1 MLILP
6 CNICAC
12 CFRSANTEFTWI
24 THTRGVTLFG
34 SVGNICLPQ
43 SCPSPVLQQ
52 SYSNLPILNIQFI
65 ALSGNFI
72 VFLKCFYF
80 DCMRRFLWIMLFPGL
95 HWKRDWMSI
104 VWHDHQRS
112 CWHDKQGGIWQ
123 SKTKH
128 DPVRLKWPDLQDGQ
142 DYHRAGFRD
151 TEVNFFKTNITFAC
165 LPVFLTHHGVQI
177 IKIIP
182 LLCFA
187 GECWI

>member
-1 MLILP
+1 M
-6 CNICAC
+6 
-12 CFRSANTEFTWI
+12 
-24 THTRGVTLFG
+24 V
-34 SVGNICLPQ
+34 
-43 SCPSPVLQQ
+43 
-52 SYSNLPILNIQFI
+52 
-65 ALSGNFI
+65 ALRWRRYYF
-72 VFLKCFYF
+72 KCFYF

-123 SKTKH
+123 SKTKP

-182 LLCFA
+182 RSVSQEHAEYNWMPPSLWVNITISIQNPVE
-187 GECWI
+187 GVNIT